1 VPARVSGEFT
11 AQAQWA
17 SLPTFQW
24 NSMRF
29 QVSAAAFA
37 VLFCSFLVSRDVTI
51 NLIRLKTLDLNLVSY
66 LAHKPDNDLTTR
78 RQA

>member
-1 VPARVSGEFT
+1 
-11 AQAQWA
+11 
-17 SLPTFQW
+17 
-24 NSMRF
+24 MRF